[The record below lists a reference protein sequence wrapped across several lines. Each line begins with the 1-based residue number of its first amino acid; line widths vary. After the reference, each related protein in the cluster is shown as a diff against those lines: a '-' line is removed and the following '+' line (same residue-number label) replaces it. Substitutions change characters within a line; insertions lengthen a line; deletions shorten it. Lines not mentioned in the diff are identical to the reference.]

1 MVQGNGELQF
11 DEVERGEEGREEAA
25 FANLD
30 VKQLA
35 DDVANSEALH
45 FHTILLVVDT

>member
-11 DEVERGEEGREEAA
+11 YKVERGEEGREEAA
-25 FANLD
+25 FADLD

-35 DDVANSEALH
+35 DDVANSETLH
-45 FHTILLVVDT
+45 DHTVLSVLDT